1 MDNYLSHR
9 WPKGPGAQPP
19 PVPSPTAHLPHR
31 RRTKRSARQWLVP
44 VVCIVLCVALL
55 GGISFWAVNGL
66 AALLASAP
74 PPAGSSDDPSPRHSW
89 SIPDRS
95 NWSLDDLPWGEPDP
109 SVQLSVELPGEGT
122 VMSGRDIHE
131 AVLPSIVYVEAREK
145 GSAGQGMFSGTGII
159 VTASG
164 YVLTNFHIVED
175 TDRVR
180 VMLLTDKS
188 RYHDAKVIGVDEE
201 FDVAVLKFDG
211 EELGLTPARLGDSD
225 TLAVGDQVYAEG
237 NPMGYLMGTMTKGI
251 VSALSREG
259 EVDSE
264 GLGLIQTDVPLN
276 PGNSGGALVNEQ
288 GQVVGITSAKIT
300 GLVSENGEPI
310 EDSAVIENIGL
321 AIPISDILPFV
332 NRIIAT
338 GRSWRPA
345 IGITCSETT
354 VDNRRG
360 LQVRDVEEDTPA
372 GEAGLR
378 PLDLI
383 VSANGQ
389 PVSTLVELRRAI
401 YRAGLD
407 EDFHCIVV
415 RNGEELPISFA
426 LIDRLE
432 KQGQK
437 QDK

>member
-9 WPKGPGAQPP
+9 WPKGPGVQPP
-19 PVPSPTAHLPHR
+19 PMPAPQPTAAPR
-31 RRTKRSARQWLVP
+31 RKAKWSPRRWAVSI
-44 VVCIVLCVALL
+44 VCIVLCVALL
-55 GGISFWAVNGL
+55 GGASFWAVSGL
-66 AALLASAP
+66 AEVLTSME
-74 PPAGSSDDPSPRHSW
+74 PPAGSSDPPSPHHTWHIPSTSDW
-89 SIPDRS
+89 ST
-95 NWSLDDLPWGEPDP
+95 DDLPWGEPDP
-109 SVQLSVELPGEGT
+109 SVRLSVEAAGGDALT
-122 VMSGRDIHE
+122 GREIHRL
-131 AVLPSIVYVEAREK
+131 ALPSIVYVEAR
-145 GSAGQGMFSGTGII
+145 GPANFGLGIHSGTGVV
-159 VTASG
+159 VTRSG
-164 YVLTNFHIVED
+164 YVLTNYHVIDESS
-175 TDRVR
+175 RVR
-180 VMLLTDKS
+180 IMLLTGDS
-188 RYHDAKVIGVDEE
+188 TYYDAKVIGFDEE
-201 FDVAVLKFDG
+201 FDIAVLKFEG
-211 EELGLTPARLGDSD
+211 EGLDLTPARLGDSD
-225 TLAVGDQVYAEG
+225 ALAVGDPVYAEG